1 MLDRVRARVFM
12 AGGATL
18 AAAIANCTRVLIRGL
33 LPVVLVSLR
42 CRVVC
47 RL

>member
-1 MLDRVRARVFM
+1 MLDRVCAHVLM

-18 AAAIANCTRVLIRGL
+18 AAAIANCACVLIRGL

-42 CRVVC
+42 SCTMRHF
-47 RL
+47 